1 VVRSVASSASIFD
14 AAVMQKQCHTPT
26 SSSLSPSSLSAV
38 QPGDIVTAILAV
50 DHFTACQDVASGAA
64 VPVSKL
70 VDWGQP
76 TSGGADQSQQGS
88 GSDALRFARH

>member
-1 VVRSVASSASIFD
+1 VPHPYQQLAEP
-14 AAVMQKQCHTPT
+14 QP
-26 SSSLSPSSLSAV
+26 LSAV

-50 DHFTACQDVASGAA
+50 DHFTARQDVASGAA

-76 TSGGADQSQQGS
+76 TSGSADQSQQGS
-88 GSDALRFARH
+88 GSDARRFARH